1 MDRFEKDSREIPFI
15 AQSGHLDEIAAW
27 CRKLYAEGLAEGE
40 AKLSAADMA
49 AGLNLVAF
57 KEAEAKLAA
66 LQEVVECKSNTIM
79 ELDVRNAALTAELA
93 ERDKSIIAASNAADK
108 AEQNHKRCIAQ
119 VESLRRELSKM
130 TAEAGRLREALVIVS
145 SSADDCM
152 LSHGENLCCIREA
165 GLVSIAEEALSP
177 EPEKAAPEVKP

>member
-1 MDRFEKDSREIPFI
+1 MTDQECMEC
-15 AQSGHLDEIAAW
+15 G
-27 CRKLYAEGLAEGE
+27 
-40 AKLSAADMA
+40 LSAAGA
-49 AGLNLVAF
+49 AS
-57 KEAEAKLAA
+57 AA
-66 LQEVVECKSNTIM
+66 AW
-79 ELDVRNAALTAELA
+79 DAELA

-152 LSHGENLCCIREA
+152 LSHGENLCCIRES
-165 GLVSIAEEALSP
+165 GLVRIAEAALSP
-177 EPEKAAPEVKP
+177 EPEKPAPKKLSDHLPGCAALTTHDKDCDCSPAPDGEGRKEEGGQGVPKDVHQNMKA

>member
-1 MDRFEKDSREIPFI
+1 MTDQECMEC
-15 AQSGHLDEIAAW
+15 G
-27 CRKLYAEGLAEGE
+27 
-40 AKLSAADMA
+40 LSAAGA
-49 AGLNLVAF
+49 AS
-57 KEAEAKLAA
+57 AA
-66 LQEVVECKSNTIM
+66 AW
-79 ELDVRNAALTAELA
+79 DAELA

-165 GLVSIAEEALSP
+165 GLVRIAEAALSP
-177 EPEKAAPEVKP
+177 EPEKPAPDGEAKLSAVTAENKRMREALMKWRDDLEPYQEYIDANGIYRLVSEILSPYTEKPAPEVKP